1 MVNEKPLDAKT
12 LGRRLRRERKRLA
25 LTQGDVA
32 DLAGV
37 THVTVYQYEKGQRR
51 PSLNF
56 LLDIQPAGVNLQF
69 LLFGK
74 HRVIAADDR
83 FVDADLASEL
93 YRLVDRYAVDSK
105 GRSLHLDSRVALF
118 DELVSMALN
127 LGHDEVD
134 TAPIQEVLREFAA

>member
-83 FVDADLASEL
+83 FVDAD
-93 YRLVDRYAVDSK
+93 
-105 GRSLHLDSRVALF
+105 
-118 DELVSMALN
+118 
-127 LGHDEVD
+127 
-134 TAPIQEVLREFAA
+134 